1 MIVSNYHGRYCK
13 LSGLKLK
20 CLISFLQVPTVSQL
34 ISLNNFSVVLDIG
47 YFISIDWLID
57 TVQYSTNLAVFQLY
71 RGMSV
76 YRLTRRLTNESRTQ
90 YADEKYEDT
99 KGVTRSRNSKIPKG

>member
-47 YFISIDWLID
+47 YSISIDRLID
-57 TVQYSTNLAVFQLY
+57 AQYKLSSISAISWHDCISINKTI
-71 RGMSV
+71 
-76 YRLTRRLTNESRTQ
+76 
-90 YADEKYEDT
+90 DK
-99 KGVTRSRNSKIPKG
+99 